1 MGSMNEGRAPTGA
14 ITVKLTP
21 DQLEYLQRRLRG
33 QGGFQSLLARLQH
46 NLNGSLLTLTRADCE
61 QVVRYAMEYGEGG
74 FQARLRTV
82 IQEAQRFC
90 G

>member
-1 MGSMNEGRAPTGA
+1 MNQGSSAAGA

-21 DQLEYLQRRLRG
+21 DQLEYLQRPLRG

-46 NLNGSLLTLTRADCE
+46 NLNGNVLTLTRADCE
-61 QVVRYAMEYGEGG
+61 QVVRYATEYGEGG
-74 FQARLRTV
+74 FQTRLRTV

-90 G
+90 S